1 MKTAFGEDVDEHGD
15 RKWVVPNG
23 VDRIHDRSAGQSMS
37 VDDRHEFGVDDIYRP
52 NKQVGIFELIG
63 IESFYEF
70 LSGMNDDLCCG
81 R

>member
-1 MKTAFGEDVDEHGD
+1 
-15 RKWVVPNG
+15 
-23 VDRIHDRSAGQSMS
+23 MS

-63 IESFYEF
+63 IESLYEF